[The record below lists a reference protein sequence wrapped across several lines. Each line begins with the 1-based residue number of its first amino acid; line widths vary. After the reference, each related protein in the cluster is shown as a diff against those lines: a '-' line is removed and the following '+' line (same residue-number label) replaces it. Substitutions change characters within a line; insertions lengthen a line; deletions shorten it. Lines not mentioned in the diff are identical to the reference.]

1 MVKKTGSDYFIAVK
15 YSAFIIFVTISSFI
29 SINLFF
35 SLSSDS
41 FDKYTMLAFA
51 VSLELLKVFIL
62 IKANT
67 LMHLDLKSKAWQN
80 YAIYIGSVL
89 ISIIASFGFTL
100 GVLDRSVSST
110 VASKTAVILEQRTS
124 TLETYKSMVSEF
136 EARIGDLRNQQATT
150 PSTYSSTLSKL
161 DTKIQQYE
169 QKKSDIQLKQMD
181 IQDEMSTLKQTLAEE
196 NNQNKNTSNVFLL
209 MAKTFQGTLL
219 EWLQENTIRIILLVL
234 ISIII
239 EIGIVITSPSVK
251 IDEDHLIHFLGEDL
265 SPDKIERIRNKLF
278 GIKKEELIEI
288 KKVVSRKP
296 RAKKEMPNPKEETAP
311 SVETVETVVKE
322 DSPPVVT
329 VYEEVEVSAVD
340 QNNQP
345 EAKVKV
351 ETVSEKEP
359 PQKPEIKTRP
369 DKTYNYVAGK
379 MSQQKIT
386 HLLRFIDELFG
397 EDQEGHYL
405 NHPEQAEKLAEIPA
419 GLHEEFFNCLKK
431 VKGPTGLP
439 MIVVAEI
446 NADTAIWSA
455 SYNLKVTKTHLSTLL

>member
-1 MVKKTGSDYFIAVK
+1 MFKKTGSDYFIAVK

-35 SLSSDS
+35 SLSSDA

-181 IQDEMSTLKQTLAEE
+181 IQDEMSTLKQTLASE
-196 NNQNKNTSNVFLL
+196 NNENKNTSNVFQL

-219 EWLQENTIRIILLVL
+219 EWLQENTIRILLLVL

-296 RAKKEMPNPKEETAP
+296 RAKKEMPKPKEIP
-311 SVETVETVVKE
+311 PIVETVVKE
-322 DSPPVVT
+322 DSPPAVV
-329 VYEEVEVSAVD
+329 VYEEVEVSAID

-345 EAKVKV
+345 EAVV
-351 ETVSEKEP
+351 TIETVPEKDP
-359 PQKPEIKTRP
+359 PQKPAIKTRP

-405 NHPEQAEKLAEIPA
+405 THPEQAEKLAEIPA

-446 NADTAIWSA
+446 NADTAVWSA